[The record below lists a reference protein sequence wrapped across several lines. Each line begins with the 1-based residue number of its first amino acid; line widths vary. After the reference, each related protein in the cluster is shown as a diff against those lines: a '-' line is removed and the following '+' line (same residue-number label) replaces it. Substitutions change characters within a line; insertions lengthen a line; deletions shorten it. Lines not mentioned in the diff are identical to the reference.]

1 MPHTSTHNAGAPHLR
16 FVFGRRVVSCEIRV
30 GATLEDVASTFARL
44 GSRRYGKP
52 VAINLTL
59 PTA

>member
-1 MPHTSTHNAGAPHLR
+1 MPQASTLKSGGPSLR
-16 FVFGRRVVSCEIRV
+16 FVFGRNVVSREIRP
-30 GATLEDVASTFARL
+30 GATLEDVASTFAEL

-52 VAINLTL
+52 VSINLTL